1 MAQDTTPKTSSTSIR
16 RLAPHSPLLNLP
28 ITKTIAAAR
37 AAQQHSS
44 STKNNFAS
52 LPPPKIITTTDPHAN
67 KNHLEPETDAELAT
81 TNVHGYIACSSVN
94 NAIEINLRFPKCK
107 CPAVVINGETP
118 KKSTAEADEE
128 IKTKIINFDRNNLCN
143 IVNNLDINTCTK
155 CSISLDVK
163 RLLTRIFSNPALN
176 SDNLNGS
183 CLGDGASL
191 LSASISPRLSESNVS
206 NTAEHDDF
214 IIFNLNKQN
223 HGAKRHSADK
233 RSTGT
238 QHEPDNRSPNSRGSS
253 KNKEVYV
260 ITDEFKK
267 KCTEHHIIVK
277 RNAANKAKK
286 KPFSRSLE
294 NLSTPEVQRREFVAA
309 SNASAVKCDL
319 DLTQNS
325 SQNVANGSNP
335 KRNGKISETKTR
347 SKSVDDIS
355 TSSNEVLE
363 GVDSVE
369 LIFISDEFL
378 NKSNKEEPEVII
390 VDPSPRPTPSPNSQ
404 SGDEKL
410 SKPSSRKSSQKS
422 DKSPKDKKLY
432 VISDD
437 YKKRSLNNTVIVVKQ
452 RETKKSKAA
461 TTKTSGNSDV
471 NNAKNVDEKLALNLK
486 KTTTTNS
493 NTFLTYE
500 EPFSPIYDLEDKEI
514 P

>member
-1 MAQDTTPKTSSTSIR
+1 M
-16 RLAPHSPLLNLP
+16 
-28 ITKTIAAAR
+28 
-37 AAQQHSS
+37 
-44 STKNNFAS
+44 
-52 LPPPKIITTTDPHAN
+52 PPPKIITTTDA
-67 KNHLEPETDAELAT
+67 KNELEEIEPTA

-107 CPAVVINGETP
+107 CPEMSGGSRNKKINDNNPKSNKKLDNPNNSSNETDECVDVIN
-118 KKSTAEADEE
+118 SEE

-183 CLGDGASL
+183 CRSFLGDGASL
-191 LSASISPRLSESNVS
+191 LSASISPRLSESNMS
-206 NTAEHDDF
+206 ATTDHDDF
-214 IIFNLNKQN
+214 IIFNLNKQ
-223 HGAKRHSADK
+223 HQQKRNSADK

-238 QHEPDNRSPNSRGSS
+238 QHEEPFDNKSPNNHGGSS
-253 KNKEVYV
+253 KSKEVYV

-277 RNAANKAKK
+277 RNTVNQKK
-286 KPFSRSLE
+286 QPFSRSLE
-294 NLSTPEVQRREFVAA
+294 NLATPEVQRREFVT
-309 SNASAVKCDL
+309 AVTKPIIETKCDL
-319 DLTQNS
+319 ELT
-325 SQNVANGSNP
+325 NGSTGGPTHNI
-335 KRNGKISETKTR
+335 KRNGKISETKNR

-378 NKSNKEEPEVII
+378 NKANKQETEVII
-390 VDPSPRPTPSPNSQ
+390 VDDPAKQRPSPRITPSPNSQ
-404 SGDEKL
+404 SGEEKL
-410 SKPSSRKSSQKS
+410 TNGKSSSRKSSQK

-452 RETKKSKAA
+452 REKKK
-461 TTKTSGNSDV
+461 TTNTKTETNP
-471 NNAKNVDEKLALNLK
+471 KNVDETLGLNLK
-486 KTTTTNS
+486 KTTATNS

>member
-1 MAQDTTPKTSSTSIR
+1 MAPDTR
-16 RLAPHSPLLNLP
+16 RQAHSPLLNLP
-28 ITKTIAAAR
+28 ISKTITATTA
-37 AAQQHSS
+37 QHSS
-44 STKNNFAS
+44 KA
-52 LPPPKIITTTDPHAN
+52 PPTIITTTDPN
-67 KNHLEPETDAELAT
+67 SKNEGHEENELT

-107 CPAVVINGETP
+107 CPVNGGNCNSKNINNKSKKVEPNGRSNETDDCVDVIN
-118 KKSTAEADEE
+118 SEE

-183 CLGDGASL
+183 CRSFLGDGASL
-191 LSASISPRLSESNVS
+191 LSASISPRLSESNMS
-206 NTAEHDDF
+206 ATTDHDDF
-214 IIFNLNKQN
+214 IIFNLNKQ
-223 HGAKRHSADK
+223 HQQKRNSADK

-238 QHEPDNRSPNSRGSS
+238 QHDESFDNKSPNNQSS

-277 RNAANKAKK
+277 RNTANQKK
-286 KPFSRSLE
+286 KRPFSRSLE
-294 NLSTPEVQRREFVAA
+294 NLSTPEVQRREFITTT
-309 SNASAVKCDL
+309 STKSAGQTKCDL
-319 DLTQNS
+319 DLTNGIPCN
-325 SQNVANGSNP
+325 NV
-335 KRNGKISETKTR
+335 KRNGKICETKNR

-410 SKPSSRKSSQKS
+410 SNGKPSSRKSSQKS
-422 DKSPKDKKLY
+422 DKSPKDRKLY

-452 RETKKSKAA
+452 REKKKTVS
-461 TTKTSGNSDV
+461 TKTEANP
-471 NNAKNVDEKLALNLK
+471 KNVDETLALNLK
-486 KTTTTNS
+486 KTTATNS

>member
-1 MAQDTTPKTSSTSIR
+1 MVPDTKR
-16 RLAPHSPLLNLP
+16 RAHSPLLNLP
-28 ITKTIAAAR
+28 ISKTINTTTTA
-37 AAQQHSS
+37 QHS
-44 STKNNFAS
+44 NNIKA
-52 LPPPKIITTTDPHAN
+52 PPKIITTTDPPKQERHEEI
-67 KNHLEPETDAELAT
+67 EPT
-81 TNVHGYIACSSVN
+81 TNVHGYIACSPIN

-107 CPAVVINGETP
+107 CPENGGNRNNKNINSKNKKVDNPSSNDTDDSVDVIN
-118 KKSTAEADEE
+118 SEE

-183 CLGDGASL
+183 CRSFIGDGASL
-191 LSASISPRLSESNVS
+191 LSASISPRLSESTMS
-206 NTAEHDDF
+206 ATTDHDDF
-214 IIFNLNKQN
+214 IIFNLNKQ
-223 HGAKRHSADK
+223 HQQKRNSADK

-238 QHEPDNRSPNSRGSS
+238 QHEEPLDNKSPNNQGGGS

-277 RNAANKAKK
+277 RNTANQKK
-286 KPFSRSLE
+286 KRPFSRSLE
-294 NLSTPEVQRREFVAA
+294 NLSTPEVQRREFITTTT
-309 SNASAVKCDL
+309 NTNGQTKCDF
-319 DLTQNS
+319 DLT
-325 SQNVANGSNP
+325 NGAPSNNA
-335 KRNGKISETKTR
+335 KRNGKISETKNR

-378 NKSNKEEPEVII
+378 SKSNKEEPEVII

-410 SKPSSRKSSQKS
+410 TNGKPSSRKSSQKS

-452 RETKKSKAA
+452 REKK
-461 TTKTSGNSDV
+461 KTV
-471 NNAKNVDEKLALNLK
+471 NAKPEANPKNVDETLALNLK
-486 KTTTTNS
+486 KTTATNS